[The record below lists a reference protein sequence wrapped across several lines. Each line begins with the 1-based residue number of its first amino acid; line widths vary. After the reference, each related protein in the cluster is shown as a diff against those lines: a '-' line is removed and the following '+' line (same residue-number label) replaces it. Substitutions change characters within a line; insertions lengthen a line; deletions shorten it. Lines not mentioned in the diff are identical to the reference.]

1 MANDKTR
8 LTEVPAVL
16 PGSENEEE
24 RENLIAQS
32 IGTSA
37 AEESDLLREDDDE
50 LDEELPPV
58 KPSKKKFFAAFAG
71 FVLFFKLGSDLMS
84 RGNKSITGHFFY
96 SHTHWDHIQGFPF
109 FTPAY
114 IPSNTFHVYGT
125 AEGDRRTYEL
135 LSGQMRSDY
144 FPVDFG
150 ELRGNIVASHLDGGH
165 REIDGVAVS
174 FYEQHHP
181 GRSWAYSFVK
191 DGAKIVYATDN
202 EIDLTLPD
210 AAAKLVEPDKPR
222 LIPDAFRRFCAD
234 ADLLIAD
241 GQYFDDEYEKK
252 VGWGHPRATTVV
264 DLALQANVKQVAIFH
279 HDPMRTDAQVADFE
293 AGAQSLFASS
303 VAAREGMVLDLG
315 VPFVGR
321 RTRRRSRS
329 VTRWPRGRRWH
340 RR

>member
-1 MANDKTR
+1 MTFFVRFWGTR
-8 LTEVPAVL
+8 GSIPTPGHLTKKYGGNTSCVEIK
-16 PGSENEEE
+16 SEDS
-24 RENLIAQS
+24 LFICDG
-32 IGTSA
+32 GTG
-37 AEESDLLREDDDE
+37 LRE
-50 LDEELPPV
+50 
-58 KPSKKKFFAAFAG
+58 
-71 FVLFFKLGSDLMS
+71 LGSDLMT
-84 RGNKSITGHFFY
+84 RGKKALTGHFFY

-114 IPSNTFHVYGT
+114 IPQNTFHVYGT

-174 FYEQHHP
+174 FFEQHHP

-191 DGAKIVYATDN
+191 DGFKIVYATDN

-210 AAAKLVEPDKPR
+210 AAPKLLEPDVARP
-222 LIPDAFRRFCAD
+222 IPEPFRRFCQG

-252 VGWGHPRATTVV
+252 VGWGHPRASTVI
-264 DLALQANVKQVAIFH
+264 DLAVQAEVKQVAIFH
-279 HDPMRTDAQVADFE
+279 HDPMHGDGDVDRKIVQCKERAARFNSALQVF
-293 AGAQSLFASS
+293 G
-303 VAAREGMVLDLG
+303 AREGLELRIG
-315 VPFVGR
+315 
-321 RTRRRSRS
+321 
-329 VTRWPRGRRWH
+329 
-340 RR
+340 